1 MLSFKLYLNLTCG
14 CAAGTLGVLAGDGLG
29 TGGLVIGTLA
39 LMDFMLELELSLL
52 PAETITVSSVGR
64 VRSLEMKYFSKL
76 LAIITMSSPGLL

>member
-14 CAAGTLGVLAGDGLG
+14 CEAGTLGVLAGDGLG
-29 TGGLVIGTLA
+29 TGGLLIETLG
-39 LMDFMLELELSLL
+39 LTDFMLELELS

-76 LAIITMSSPGLL
+76 FAIITMSSPGLL

>member
-1 MLSFKLYLNLTCG
+1 MLRFKLYLNLTCG
-14 CAAGTLGVLAGDGLG
+14 CEAGTLGVLAGDGLG
-29 TGGLVIGTLA
+29 TGGLVIGTLG
-39 LMDFMLELELSLL
+39 LMDFMLELVLS

>member
-1 MLSFKLYLNLTCG
+1 MLNFKLYLTCG
-14 CAAGTLGVLAGDGLG
+14 CEAGTLGVLAGDGLG

-64 VRSLEMKYFSKL
+64 VRSLEMKYFCVFLGNCLIKSK
-76 LAIITMSSPGLL
+76 

>member
-1 MLSFKLYLNLTCG
+1 MLRFKLYLNLTCG
-14 CAAGTLGVLAGDGLG
+14 CEAGTLGVFEGGGLG
-29 TGGLVIGTLA
+29 TGGLVIGTLG
-39 LMDFMLELELSLL
+39 LMDFMLELVLS